1 MTPRDQPDPG
11 SDNPAGN
18 AMPFLDHLEELRR
31 RILKSIL
38 AVVILSGV
46 AFYFAE
52 DLMRFLIRPLG
63 EVKLHVTEVSGS
75 FYAYIKV
82 ALIFGI
88 GGSLP
93 VIFYQLWMFISPGL
107 YRRERAMVLPLILL
121 SVLLFLIGAG
131 FCYLVVLPFAL
142 EFLIGF
148 GGDILSPI
156 ITVSSYLGFAGM
168 LLLSFGF
175 GFELPILAYFMGKMG
190 LISSRALGRFRRY
203 AIVVILI
210 VAAILTP
217 TPDVFTQLLLAVP
230 LYVLYEISIVVVRV
244 SGRRH

>member
-1 MTPRDQPDPG
+1 
-11 SDNPAGN
+11 
-18 AMPFLDHLEELRR
+18 MPFLDHLEELRR

-38 AVVILSGV
+38 AVVILSGI
-46 AFYFAE
+46 AFYFSE
-52 DLMRFLIRPLG
+52 DLMRVLIRPLG
-63 EVKLHVTEVSGS
+63 DIKLHVTEVSGS

-93 VIFYQLWMFISPGL
+93 IIFYQLWMFISPGL
-107 YRRERAMVLPLILL
+107 YRRERAMILPLILL
-121 SVLLFLIGAG
+121 SVVLFLIGAG
-131 FCYLVVLPFAL
+131 FCYFVVLPLAL
-142 EFLIGF
+142 HFLIGF

-168 LLLSFGF
+168 LLLAFGF
-175 GFELPILAYFMGKMG
+175 GFELPIMAYFLGKMG
-190 LISSRALGRFRRY
+190 VVSSQALGRSRRY
-203 AIVVILI
+203 AIVIILI

-230 LYVLYEISIVVVRV
+230 LYILFEISIVVVRA
-244 SGRRH
+244 SGRRG